1 MADLK
6 DLFLKIAQNRPLT
19 PRELDELGRFG
30 TETQLRNAFLAGNT
44 TPQNT
49 LDVNEDFEIVFS
61 ETLVKNTA
69 SIFAKIPS
77 SARHIMIVGAGRID
91 QNAGGSIWCQF
102 NSDTGNNY
110 NYYFIRTDGT
120 TVTTGVN
127 GGQSKVFLGSF
138 AVSTAAS
145 NIVGSLQ
152 ANINDAQGT
161 FYKTVISSS
170 INHGYGY
177 QFTSSGDWRSTNNL
191 QTIEIFGTD
200 GTTTKGTASILA
212 GSVISIYGL
221 K

>member
-1 MADLK
+1 MANFK
-6 DLFLKIAQNRPLT
+6 DLLLKIANNSRLT
-19 PRELDELGRFG
+19 PQELDELGRFG
-30 TETQLRNAFLAGNT
+30 TETQQRNSFVAGNT

-61 ETLVKNTA
+61 ETLVKDTA

-110 NYYFIRTDGT
+110 NYYYIRTDGT
-120 TVTTGVN
+120 TVSTGVS

-138 AVSTAAS
+138 AVSTASA
-145 NIVGSLQ
+145 NIVGSLL
-152 ANINDAQGT
+152 ANINDVQGT
-161 FYKTVISSS
+161 FHKTVISSS

-177 QFTSSGDWRSTNNL
+177 QFAASGDWRSTSNA

-200 GTTTKGTASILA
+200 GTLAKGSANILA
-212 GSVISIYGL
+212 GSVISIYAL